1 MPDRVPAAL
10 ESLLDVADAAAV
22 TAVLDD
28 PLARSLLVSDTDL
41 PSVPHEADGPPVT
54 VVLTGGAGQ
63 VAGPAA
69 YCTRAGLALSALV
82 VTLRD
87 PGDLA
92 GNARRVVAAVD
103 AARAEGALADDAT
116 VQVVLPAEDPTYAWL
131 AAADEVAGAE
141 LGLRL
146 AAGGADRPPVAPATL
161 AAWIDAALD
170 RETPFAVAAAGT
182 AYGDSGPG
190 VLGLL
195 RATLAAFDGATPG
208 EVTELLG
215 GPAPAGLDLDELV
228 RARRWCTSVE
238 STAPGRVREDLRG
251 LGLLDGS

>member
-1 MPDRVPAAL
+1 MPAAL
-10 ESLLDVADAAAV
+10 ESLLDVPATAAA
-22 TAVLDD
+22 AALDD
-28 PLARSLLVSDTDL
+28 PLARSLLVSDVDL
-41 PSVPHEADGPPVT
+41 PSVSVEDARPVSLPIS

-69 YCTRAGLALSALV
+69 YCSRNGLALSALV

-116 VQVVLPAEDPTYAWL
+116 VQVVLPPEEPTYAWL

-146 AAGGADRPPVAPATL
+146 SLGGPGGPPVAPATL

-170 RETPFAVAAAGT
+170 RETAFAVAGAGT
-182 AYGDSGPG
+182 AYGDTGRG

-195 RATLAAFDGATPG
+195 RATLAAFDGAPRD
-208 EVTELLG
+208 EVVGLLG
-215 GPAPAGLDLDELV
+215 GSAPDELDLDELA
-228 RARRWCTSVE
+228 RARRWCTSVG
-238 STAPGRVREDLRG
+238 SADPATVREDLRG
-251 LGLLDGS
+251 LGLLDRA

>member
-1 MPDRVPAAL
+1 MLERVPAAL
-10 ESLLDVADAAAV
+10 ESLLDVPATAAP
-22 TAVLDD
+22 AVLDD
-28 PLARSLLVSDTDL
+28 PLARSLLVSDVDL
-41 PSVPHEADGPPVT
+41 PSVSVEAVGPPVT

-63 VAGPAA
+63 VTGPAA
-69 YCTRAGLALSALV
+69 YCTRVGLALSALV

-87 PGDLA
+87 LGDLA

-103 AARAEGALADDAT
+103 AARAEGALAEDAT

-146 AAGGADRPPVAPATL
+146 SLGGAGRPPVAPATL

-170 RETPFAVAAAGT
+170 RETPFAVAGAGT
-182 AYGDSGPG
+182 AFGDTGRG

-195 RATLAAFDGATPG
+195 RATLAAFDGAPRD
-208 EVTELLG
+208 EVVGLLG
-215 GPAPAGLDLDELV
+215 ESAPDELDLDELA

-238 STAPGRVREDLRG
+238 SADLSAVREDLRG
-251 LGLLDGS
+251 LGLIDRA

>member
-1 MPDRVPAAL
+1 MLERVPAAL
-10 ESLLDVADAAAV
+10 ESLLDVATAAAP
-22 TAVLDD
+22 AVLDD
-28 PLARSLLVSDTDL
+28 PLARSLLVSDLDL
-41 PSVPHEADGPPVT
+41 PSVSREDGGVPVS

-69 YCTRAGLALSALV
+69 YCTRNGLALSALV
-82 VTLRD
+82 ITLRD

-146 AAGGADRPPVAPATL
+146 PVGGPERPPVAPATL

-170 RETPFAVAAAGT
+170 RETAFAVAGAGT
-182 AYGDSGPG
+182 AYGDSGRG
-190 VLGLL
+190 VLALL
-195 RATLAAFDGATPG
+195 RATLAAFDGAARG
-208 EVTELLG
+208 EVVALLAD
-215 GPAPAGLDLDELV
+215 PALADLDLDELA

-238 STAPGRVREDLRG
+238 SADLAAVREDLRG
-251 LGLLDGS
+251 LGLLERA